1 MPARRA
7 RAYVAAALVLALMS
21 GGCSFQLGSM
31 FEKRQA
37 DTRVRHTGSV
47 VASEA
52 VPTQVVAGAESDVAL
67 RAAAS
72 ALFSSAEP
80 NGSIP
85 WENPQTGAR
94 GTVTSI
100 ADAYVHAGATCRDF
114 LASYVQADSENWL
127 QGEACREQQGRWE
140 VRSLKPWVR
149 S

>member
-7 RAYVAAALVLALMS
+7 RVCLAAAFVLALAS

-31 FEKRQA
+31 FEQGQV
-37 DTRVRHTGSV
+37 DTKVRHTGTV
-47 VASEA
+47 TASEA
-52 VPTQVVAGAESDVAL
+52 APTQVAAGAELDAAL

-72 ALFSSAEP
+72 TLFSSAEP

-100 ADAYVHAGATCRDF
+100 ADAYVQAGTTCRDF
-114 LASYVQADSENWL
+114 LASYIQANSENWL
-127 QGEACREQQGRWE
+127 QGEACREQQGQWE
-140 VRSLKPWVR
+140 VRSLKPWIR